1 MYWYV
6 KLSIPEVVSAHLVHN
21 VVEFV
26 MSDGTVL
33 ITHVQPPT
41 PCTIDSVPFT
51 VHLSHN
57 EWTGRDR

>member
-1 MYWYV
+1 M
-6 KLSIPEVVSAHLVHN
+6 SAHLVHN